1 MPGPIVESVEIK
13 TAKNGLTYLTVEFAE
28 GATQQEKEAAI
39 KAIPYMFDQTVKN
52 SNSISETF
60 LGSVLDRNIGT
71 VADEQ
76 NPGTFILDLK
86 GAELS
91 KQEKLDV
98 TYVIENLNP
107 DTLQE
112 YNLFAD
118 YIAKQKINEEQLA
131 FEATLPKEDISVSDD
146 VVAEPV
152 VEAKVASVVAAK
164 PVVDGAVAEAKVE
177 PSSAQIINISGN
189 KNVRIE
195 EIDMNENSISISG
208 LSLGEVKIEPV
219 KTKPEAS
226 SEVTIAAKQA
236 EQLNINSFASI
247 ISEPSLKAPER
258 TVPDIANAALKGV
271 LSQQADLLSALKTV
285 EQKTKPKEE
294 PVLAANTS
302 AVEEPKTGAKAP
314 GKLVSSNSNAFSFKK
329 PAAEQPALE
338 TEVLAA
344 VAPVAEEVKV
354 AALTNTVPAPV
365 VEEAKVTKEQ
375 ITAIDTLNNYINSG
389 KVLGYKAGYNG
400 NAEEVAA
407 VKELQTALVALGYD
421 IGKTGVDGKYGDKTK
436 AAVVEFQTSQA
447 LYADGIYGEKSNGK
461 LNAVFAAVEQT
472 KAVDIV
478 YDAAK
483 AGVSNVAVGTVADK
497 GTGLTQ
503 K

>member
-86 GAELS
+86 GADLS

-131 FEATLPKEDISVSDD
+131 FESTLPKEDISVSDD

-152 VEAKVASVVAAK
+152 VEAKVASVVAAE
-164 PVVDGAVAEAKVE
+164 PVVAGDAAEAKVE

-258 TVPDIANAALKGV
+258 TIPDIAEAALKGV
-271 LSQQADLLSALKTV
+271 LSQADLSALKPAPEKV
-285 EQKTKPKEE
+285 ETKEE
-294 PVLAANTS
+294 PILASNT

-314 GKLVSSNSNAFSFKK
+314 GKLVSSNSNSFSFKK

-365 VEEAKVTKEQ
+365 AEEAKVTKEQ

-407 VKELQTALVALGYD
+407 VKELQSALVALGYD